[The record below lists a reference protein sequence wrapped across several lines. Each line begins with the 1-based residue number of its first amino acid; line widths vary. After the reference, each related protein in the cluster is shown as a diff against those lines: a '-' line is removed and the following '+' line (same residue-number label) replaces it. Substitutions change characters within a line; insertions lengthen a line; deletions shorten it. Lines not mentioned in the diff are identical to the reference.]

1 MLAVKVETPN
11 IDEVLRKFADLPQA
25 ITRTVIFSLNDTVDD
40 LHKRQLME
48 MESAFDRPTAYVKR
62 GLRKRYAAGRE
73 RSGFRAPGAQ
83 VAGLYFEDFPVGK
96 SPEDIIKPHVYGGAR
111 GFKRN
116 ERRLPDAVWRGEGG
130 KYNLGSGWYGIMGK
144 DYPKNRNG
152 NITGARYSEA
162 LSRLG
167 TIDTAR
173 PGQKRG
179 SSKKGASRAYFIL
192 VTGGR
197 PVAVME
203 RTGPRYPIIPMLA
216 LTRKTPQ
223 YPKRYRYFEVG
234 QQQVMASLPRH
245 FNRIMNKEMRKH
257 FG

>member
-62 GLRKRYAAGRE
+62 GLRKRYAGGKARP
-73 RSGFRAPGAQ
+73 GFRAPGAQ

-96 SPEDIIKPHVYGGAR
+96 SPEDIIKPHVYGGPR

-116 ERRLPDAVWRGEGG
+116 ERRLPDAIWRGEGG

-192 VTGGR
+192 VKGGR

-257 FG
+257 FR

>member
-11 IDEVLRKFADLPQA
+11 IDEALRKFANLPQA
-25 ITRTVIFSLNDTVDD
+25 ISRTVIFSLNDTVDD

-62 GLRKRYAAGRE
+62 GLRKRYAAGRAKP
-73 RSGFRAPGAQ
+73 GFLAPGAE
-83 VAGLYFEDFPVGK
+83 VAGTYFESFPQGK
-96 SPEDIIKPHVYGGAR
+96 SPEDIIKPHVFGGGR

-116 ERRLPDAVWRGEGG
+116 ERRLANAAYRTKGG
-130 KYNLGSGWYGIMGK
+130 SYNLGPGWYAMMGK
-144 DYPKNRNG
+144 EYQRNSNG
-152 NITGARYSEA
+152 NISGARYSEA

-167 TIDTAR
+167 TVQEAR
-173 PGQKRG
+173 PGQKRRKG
-179 SSKKGASRAYFIL
+179 NSKGYFIL
-192 VTGGR
+192 VEGGQ

-203 RTGPRYPIIPMLA
+203 RNGRSIRPMLA
-216 LTRKTPQ
+216 LTKKQPTYRKTVK
-223 YPKRYRYFEVG
+223 YDYFEVG

-245 FNRIMNKEMRKH
+245 FNRIMTKEMRKH

>member
-1 MLAVKVETPN
+1 MLKVKIETPN
-11 IDEVLRKFADLPQA
+11 IDEVLKKFASMPDA

-62 GLRKRYAAGRE
+62 GLRKRYAAGRP
-73 RSGFRAPGAQ
+73 RAGFRAPGAEM
-83 VAGLYFEDFPVGK
+83 AGLYFEDFPVGK
-96 SPEDIIKPHVYGGAR
+96 SPEDIIKPHVYGGPRA
-111 GFKRN
+111 FKRS
-116 ERRLPDAVWRGEGG
+116 ERRLQDATYRGEGG
-130 KYNLGSGWYGIMGK
+130 NYNLGSGWYGIMGK

-152 NITGARYSEA
+152 NITGARYTEA

-179 SSKKGASRAYFIL
+179 AKKAASKGYFIL
-192 VTGGR
+192 VKGGR

-203 RTGPRYPIIPMLA
+203 RKGTRYPIVPLLA
-216 LTRKTPQ
+216 LTKKTPQ
-223 YPKRYRYFEVG
+223 YKKRYRYFEVG
-234 QQQVMASLPRH
+234 QQQVMSSLPRH

-257 FG
+257 FA

>member
-62 GLRKRYAAGRE
+62 GLRKRYAGGKARP
-73 RSGFRAPGAQ
+73 GFRAPGAE

-116 ERRLPDAVWRGEGG
+116 ERRLPDAIWRGEGG

-192 VTGGR
+192 VKGGR

>member
-1 MLAVKVETPN
+1 
-11 IDEVLRKFADLPQA
+11 
-25 ITRTVIFSLNDTVDD
+25 
-40 LHKRQLME
+40 ME

-96 SPEDIIKPHVYGGAR
+96 SPEDIVKPHVYGGAR

-192 VTGGR
+192 VKGGR